1 MTMRRVRMDSLEWLM
16 SRYLEV
22 DSRYD
27 CNATVGDPARHHWI
41 RQRLRLLSRDH
52 VLAQLDGL
60 ADTLSYLGKRT
71 AAQAVDDEAT
81 NELRARLRGENVD
94 RGAVRDRG
102 FEHVENAAADRRAR
116 RPTQGASRAVSG
128 RER

>member
-1 MTMRRVRMDSLEWLM
+1 M

-71 AAQAVDDEAT
+71 AAQAVDDDEAT
-81 NELRARLRGENVD
+81 NELRARLRGENAD
-94 RGAVRDRG
+94 RGAVRNRG
-102 FEHVENAAADRRAR
+102 FEHVEEAAAHRRVL
-116 RPTQGASRAVSG
+116 RPAWEESRTTSG

>member
-1 MTMRRVRMDSLEWLM
+1 M

-52 VLAQLDGL
+52 VLGQLDGL

-71 AAQAVDDEAT
+71 AAQAVYDEAT
-81 NELRARLRGENVD
+81 NKLQARLRGEN
-94 RGAVRDRG
+94 
-102 FEHVENAAADRRAR
+102 ADRVRSGIGIRAR
-116 RPTQGASRAVSG
+116 RGGG
-128 RER
+128 REPAGPSSDAERAGQRPGGSDERDTGGVPAGL